1 MAATP
6 ITTFKL
12 SPSDLEGLDAL
23 ATRYGLTTRVA
34 VVRRLI
40 ADALADERGGMP
52 SPGQIATLMTRMDE
66 LVRDPRFQ

>member
-6 ITTFKL
+6 VTTFKL
-12 SPSDLEGLDAL
+12 SPSDLEGLDTL
-23 ATRYGLTTRVA
+23 ATRYGLTTRAA

-40 ADALADERGGMP
+40 SDALADECGGLP
-52 SPGQIATLMTRMDE
+52 SAGQIAALMTRMEE

>member
-23 ATRYGLTTRVA
+23 ATRYGLTTRAA

-40 ADALADERGGMP
+40 SDALADERGGLP
-52 SPGQIATLMTRMDE
+52 SEGQIATLMDRLTE
-66 LVRDPRFQ
+66 AVRDPRFR